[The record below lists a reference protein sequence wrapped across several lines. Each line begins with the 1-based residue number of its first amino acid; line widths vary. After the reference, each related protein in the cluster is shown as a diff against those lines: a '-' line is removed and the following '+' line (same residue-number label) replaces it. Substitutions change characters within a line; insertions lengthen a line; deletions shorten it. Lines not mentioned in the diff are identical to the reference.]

1 MSMAETAK
9 GVTEDC
15 LVFYDFQQK
24 VTVNVIPLD
33 RFLFVRAKSNHARL
47 DRDFPIF
54 RAFPRNILGDA
65 ATPGQVGRSP
75 GAYFQRA
82 RTAFMLRNGRW

>member
-65 ATPGQVGRSP
+65 ATPGAGGPIP
-75 GAYFQRA
+75 GSIFPEGTHCFHAP
-82 RTAFMLRNGRW
+82 